1 MEENMQQVSTMI
13 GNLRNMATDMGTEVE
28 NQNRQL
34 DRINIKVLFTRVFVK
49 VGTRKL
55 CAENMQYRYPRT
67 KSSSLFLMVKYYII
81 SSQIVVVFCVRRK

>member
-34 DRINIKVLFTRVFVK
+34 DRINIKVLFTRVF
-49 VGTRKL
+49 L
-55 CAENMQYRYPRT
+55 AQENFAL
-67 KSSSLFLMVKYYII
+67 KICNIIIKLFLTVKCYII
-81 SSQIVVVFCVRRK
+81 SSIIGLLCV

>member
-34 DRINIKVLFTRVFVK
+34 DRINIKVLFTRVF
-49 VGTRKL
+49 L
-55 CAENMQYRYPRT
+55 AQENFALKICNT
-67 KSSSLFLMVKYYII
+67 IIKLFLMVKCYII
-81 SSQIVVVFCVRRK
+81 SSIIGLLCV

>member
-34 DRINIKVLFTRVFVK
+34 DRINIKVLFTMVFVK
-49 VGTRKL
+49 VGTRKF
-55 CAENMQYRYPRT
+55 CAKNTQYHHQT
-67 KSSSLFLMVKYYII
+67 FFNG
-81 SSQIVVVFCVRRK
+81 QILHHIK

>member
-34 DRINIKVLFTRVFVK
+34 DRINIKVLFTRVFLAQENFALK
-49 VGTRKL
+49 ICILQKIGTNKL
-55 CAENMQYRYPRT
+55 Q
-67 KSSSLFLMVKYYII
+67 
-81 SSQIVVVFCVRRK
+81 